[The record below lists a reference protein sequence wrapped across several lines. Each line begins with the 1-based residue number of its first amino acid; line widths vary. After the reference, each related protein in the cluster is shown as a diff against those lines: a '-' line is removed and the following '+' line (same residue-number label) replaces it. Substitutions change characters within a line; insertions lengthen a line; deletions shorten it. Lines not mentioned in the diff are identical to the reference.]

1 MIARLTPRPLR
12 GEIAALPSKS
22 QAHRALICAALAK
35 GKTRIVCGQTGQDVE
50 ATVRCLRALGAE
62 IEYDGTAY
70 TVAPIT
76 VPAQDAVPDVGESG
90 STLRFLLPVA
100 CALGVNTEF
109 VLHGRLARRPME
121 PLWSELQ
128 RHGAVLERGENTI
141 RAGGKLAGKDF
152 SLAANVS
159 SQFLSGI
166 LFALCVMGG
175 GSLHLETAL
184 ESAPYFDMTCDALER
199 FGAELIKEEAVIRLA
214 SGSMQSPG
222 ELAVEGDWSNAAFWL
237 CADRIGGSRLT
248 VTGLDPASRQGDR
261 AAPAC
266 IDAIC
271 AGNAVIDCGQIP
283 DLVPPLAALAAFC
296 PGRTVFAGAARLR
309 LKESD
314 RIESVVQMLKSL
326 GAEAGALPDGLWV
339 EGRRCLPG
347 GTVDACGD
355 HRIAMAAAI
364 CAPGCEGPVT
374 VRGAEATEK
383 SYAGF
388 WKDYVNLGGCLT
400 WEEEP

>member
-70 TVAPIT
+70 TVAPIAA
-76 VPAQDAVPDVGESG
+76 PAQDAVPDVGESG

-214 SGSMQSPG
+214 SGSLQSPG

-364 CAPGCEGPVT
+364 CAPGCEGSVT
-374 VRGAEATEK
+374 IRGAEATEK

>member
-1 MIARLTPRPLR
+1 M
-12 GEIAALPSKS
+12 
-22 QAHRALICAALAK
+22 
-35 GKTRIVCGQTGQDVE
+35 
-50 ATVRCLRALGAE
+50 
-62 IEYDGTAY
+62 
-70 TVAPIT
+70 
-76 VPAQDAVPDVGESG
+76 
-90 STLRFLLPVA
+90 
-100 CALGVNTEF
+100 
-109 VLHGRLARRPME
+109 
-121 PLWSELQ
+121 
-128 RHGAVLERGENTI
+128 
-141 RAGGKLAGKDF
+141 
-152 SLAANVS
+152 
-159 SQFLSGI
+159 
-166 LFALCVMGG
+166 
-175 GSLHLETAL
+175 
-184 ESAPYFDMTCDALER
+184 
-199 FGAELIKEEAVIRLA
+199 
-214 SGSMQSPG
+214 
-222 ELAVEGDWSNAAFWL
+222 
-237 CADRIGGSRLT
+237 T

-374 VRGAEATEK
+374 IRGAEATEK

>member
-109 VLHGRLARRPME
+109 VLHGRLAKRPME
-121 PLWSELQ
+121 PLWSELR

-199 FGAELIKEEAVIRLA
+199 FGAELIKEETLIRLA

>member
-1 MIARLTPRPLR
+1 MIAKILPRPLR
-12 GEIAALPSKS
+12 GTIAALPSKS
-22 QAHRALICAALAK
+22 QAHRLLICAALAK
-35 GKTRIVCGQTGQDVE
+35 GESRIACGQTGQDVD
-50 ATVRCLRALGAE
+50 ATAACLRALGAG
-62 IEYDGTAY
+62 IEYDGKTYA
-70 TVAPIT
+70 VRPIAAP
-76 VPAQDAVPDVGESG
+76 ARDAVLDVGESG
-90 STLRFLLPVA
+90 STLRFLLPLV
-100 CALGVNTEF
+100 CALGVNATF
-109 VLHGRLARRPME
+109 LLHGRLAQRPME

-128 RHGAVLERGENTI
+128 RHGAKLERGDNEI
-141 RAGGKLAGKDF
+141 RVHGGLTGSDF

-166 LFALCVMGG
+166 LFALCVLGG
-175 GSLHLETAL
+175 GSLRLETAL
-184 ESAPYFDMTCDALER
+184 ESAGYFDMTIDALRR
-199 FGAELIKEEAVIRLA
+199 FGAKIGRGENEIVFAPGKL
-214 SGSMQSPG
+214 QSPG
-222 ELAVEGDWSNAAFWL
+222 ALAVEGDWSNGAFWL
-237 CADRIGGSRLT
+237 CAGRIGGGLT
-248 VTGLDPASRQGDR
+248 VTGLDPDSRQGDR
-261 AAPAC
+261 IAPTL
-266 IDAIC
+266 IDAIY
-271 AGNAVIDCGQIP
+271 AGNAMIDCSQIP

-374 VRGAEATEK
+374 IRGAEATEK

>member
-199 FGAELIKEEAVIRLA
+199 FGAELIKEETLIRLA

-248 VTGLDPASRQGDR
+248 VSGLDPASRQGDR

>member
-70 TVAPIT
+70 TVAPIAA
-76 VPAQDAVPDVGESG
+76 PAQDAVPDVGESG

-109 VLHGRLARRPME
+109 VLHGRLARRPLE
-121 PLWSELQ
+121 PLWSELR

-141 RAGGKLAGKDF
+141 RTGGKLAGKDF

-248 VTGLDPASRQGDR
+248 VSGLDPASRQGDR

-374 VRGAEATEK
+374 IRGAEATEK

>member
-70 TVAPIT
+70 TVAPIAA
-76 VPAQDAVPDVGESG
+76 PAQDAVPDVGESG

-109 VLHGRLARRPME
+109 VLHGRLAKRPLE

-199 FGAELIKEEAVIRLA
+199 FGAELIKEETLIRLA

-374 VRGAEATEK
+374 IRGAEATEK

>member
-109 VLHGRLARRPME
+109 VLHGRLAKRPME

-175 GSLHLETAL
+175 GSLHLETAM

-374 VRGAEATEK
+374 IRGAEATEK

>member
-109 VLHGRLARRPME
+109 VLHGRLAKRPME

-141 RAGGKLAGKDF
+141 RTGGKLAGKDF

-175 GSLHLETAL
+175 GSLHLETAM

-374 VRGAEATEK
+374 IRGAEATEK

>member
-100 CALGVNTEF
+100 CALGMNTEF
-109 VLHGRLARRPME
+109 VLHGRLARRPLE
-121 PLWSELQ
+121 PLWSELR

-175 GSLHLETAL
+175 GSLHLETAM

>member
-109 VLHGRLARRPME
+109 VLHGRLAKRPME
-121 PLWSELQ
+121 PLWSELR

-141 RAGGKLAGKDF
+141 RTGGKLAGKDF

-159 SQFLSGI
+159 SQFLKPSFG
-166 LFALCVMGG
+166 LRRDLCK
-175 GSLHLETAL
+175 A
-184 ESAPYFDMTCDALER
+184 
-199 FGAELIKEEAVIRLA
+199 
-214 SGSMQSPG
+214 
-222 ELAVEGDWSNAAFWL
+222 
-237 CADRIGGSRLT
+237 
-248 VTGLDPASRQGDR
+248 PASWPWKGTG
-261 AAPAC
+261 PTPPSGC
-266 IDAIC
+266 
-271 AGNAVIDCGQIP
+271 
-283 DLVPPLAALAAFC
+283 VPTA
-296 PGRTVFAGAARLR
+296 
-309 LKESD
+309 S
-314 RIESVVQMLKSL
+314 
-326 GAEAGALPDGLWV
+326 
-339 EGRRCLPG
+339 
-347 GTVDACGD
+347 
-355 HRIAMAAAI
+355 AAA
-364 CAPGCEGPVT
+364 
-374 VRGAEATEK
+374 
-383 SYAGF
+383 
-388 WKDYVNLGGCLT
+388 D
-400 WEEEP
+400 

>member
-109 VLHGRLARRPME
+109 VLHGRLARRPLE
-121 PLWSELQ
+121 PLWSELR
-128 RHGAVLERGENTI
+128 RHGAVLKRGENTI

-175 GSLHLETAL
+175 GSLHLETAM

-214 SGSMQSPG
+214 SGSLQSPG

-383 SYAGF
+383 SYSGF

>member
-109 VLHGRLARRPME
+109 VLHGRLAKRPME

-141 RAGGKLAGKDF
+141 RTGGKLAGKDF

-175 GSLHLETAL
+175 GSLHLETAM

-214 SGSMQSPG
+214 SGSLQSPG

-383 SYAGF
+383 SYSGF

>member
-70 TVAPIT
+70 TVAPIAA
-76 VPAQDAVPDVGESG
+76 PAQDAVPDVGESG

-109 VLHGRLARRPME
+109 VLHGRLARRPLE
-121 PLWSELQ
+121 PLWSELR

-141 RAGGKLAGKDF
+141 RTGGKLAGKDF

-214 SGSMQSPG
+214 SGSLQSPG

-248 VTGLDPASRQGDR
+248 VSGLNPASRQGDR

-374 VRGAEATEK
+374 IRGAEATEK

>member
-109 VLHGRLARRPME
+109 VLHGRLAKRPLE
-121 PLWSELQ
+121 PLWSELR

-175 GSLHLETAL
+175 GSLHLETAM

>member
-109 VLHGRLARRPME
+109 VLHGRLAKRPME
-121 PLWSELQ
+121 PLWSELR

-175 GSLHLETAL
+175 GSLHLETAM

-214 SGSMQSPG
+214 PGSLQSPG

>member
-70 TVAPIT
+70 TVAPIAA
-76 VPAQDAVPDVGESG
+76 PAQDAVPDVGESG

-109 VLHGRLARRPME
+109 VLHGRLARRPLE

-141 RAGGKLAGKDF
+141 RTGGKLAGKDF

-175 GSLHLETAL
+175 GSLHLETAM

-364 CAPGCEGPVT
+364 CAPGCEGSVT
-374 VRGAEATEK
+374 IRGAEATEK

>member
-70 TVAPIT
+70 TVAPIAA
-76 VPAQDAVPDVGESG
+76 PAQDAVPDVGESG

-109 VLHGRLARRPME
+109 VLHGRLARRPLE
-121 PLWSELQ
+121 PLWSELR

-141 RAGGKLAGKDF
+141 RTGGKLAGKDF

-175 GSLHLETAL
+175 GSLHLETAM

-248 VTGLDPASRQGDR
+248 VSGLNPASRQGDR

-374 VRGAEATEK
+374 IRGAEATEK

-388 WKDYVNLGGCLT
+388 WVDYVNLGGCLT

>member
-22 QAHRALICAALAK
+22 QANRALICAALAK

-109 VLHGRLARRPME
+109 VLHGRLAKRPLE
-121 PLWSELQ
+121 PLWSELR
-128 RHGAVLERGENTI
+128 RHGAILERGENTI

-175 GSLHLETAL
+175 GSLHLETAM

-199 FGAELIKEEAVIRLA
+199 FGAELIKEETLIRLA
-214 SGSMQSPG
+214 SGSLQSPG

-283 DLVPPLAALAAFC
+283 DLVPPLAALAAFY

-374 VRGAEATEK
+374 IRGAEATEK

>member
-175 GSLHLETAL
+175 GSLHLETAM

>member
-70 TVAPIT
+70 TVAPIAA
-76 VPAQDAVPDVGESG
+76 PAQDAVPDVGESG

-175 GSLHLETAL
+175 GSLHLETAM

-214 SGSMQSPG
+214 SGSLQSPG

-364 CAPGCEGPVT
+364 CAPGCEGSVT
-374 VRGAEATEK
+374 IRGAEATEK

>member
-70 TVAPIT
+70 TVAPIAA
-76 VPAQDAVPDVGESG
+76 PAQDAVPDVGESG

-109 VLHGRLARRPME
+109 VLHGRLAKRPLE
-121 PLWSELQ
+121 PLWSELR

>member
-199 FGAELIKEEAVIRLA
+199 FGAELIKEETLIRLA

-222 ELAVEGDWSNAAFWL
+222 ELTVEGDWSNAAFWL

>member
-70 TVAPIT
+70 TVAPIAA
-76 VPAQDAVPDVGESG
+76 PAQDAVPDVGESG
-90 STLRFLLPVA
+90 STLRFLLPMA

-141 RAGGKLAGKDF
+141 RTGGKLAGKDF

-175 GSLHLETAL
+175 GSLHLETAM

-199 FGAELIKEEAVIRLA
+199 FGAELIKEETLIRLA
-214 SGSMQSPG
+214 SGSLQSPG

-271 AGNAVIDCGQIP
+271 AGNAVIDCGQTP

-326 GAEAGALPDGLWV
+326 GAEAGALTDG
-339 EGRRCLPG
+339 LPG

-400 WEEEP
+400 

>member
-1 MIARLTPRPLR
+1 M
-12 GEIAALPSKS
+12 
-22 QAHRALICAALAK
+22 
-35 GKTRIVCGQTGQDVE
+35 
-50 ATVRCLRALGAE
+50 
-62 IEYDGTAY
+62 
-70 TVAPIT
+70 
-76 VPAQDAVPDVGESG
+76 PDVGESG

-109 VLHGRLARRPME
+109 VLHGRLAKRPME

-175 GSLHLETAL
+175 GSLHLETAM

-214 SGSMQSPG
+214 SGSLQSPG

-248 VTGLDPASRQGDR
+248 VSGLDPASRQGDR

-383 SYAGF
+383 SYSGF

>member
-35 GKTRIVCGQTGQDVE
+35 GKTRIVCGQTGQDVG

-109 VLHGRLARRPME
+109 VLHGRLAKRPME

-175 GSLHLETAL
+175 GSLHLETAM

-199 FGAELIKEEAVIRLA
+199 FGAELIKEETLIRLA
-214 SGSMQSPG
+214 SGSLQSPG

-364 CAPGCEGPVT
+364 CAPGCEGSVT
-374 VRGAEATEK
+374 IRGAEATEK

>member
-70 TVAPIT
+70 TVAPIAA
-76 VPAQDAVPDVGESG
+76 PAQDAVPDVGESG

-109 VLHGRLARRPME
+109 VLHGRLAKRPME

-364 CAPGCEGPVT
+364 CAPGCEGSVT
-374 VRGAEATEK
+374 IRGAEATEK

>member
-70 TVAPIT
+70 TVAPIAA
-76 VPAQDAVPDVGESG
+76 PAQDAVPDVGESG

-109 VLHGRLARRPME
+109 VLHGRLAKRPME

-175 GSLHLETAL
+175 GSLHLETAM

-214 SGSMQSPG
+214 SGSLQSPG

-261 AAPAC
+261 AAPAY

-296 PGRTVFAGAARLR
+296 PGRIVFAGAARLR

-339 EGRRCLPG
+339 EGQRCLTG

-355 HRIAMAAAI
+355 HRIAMAATI

>member
-109 VLHGRLARRPME
+109 VLHGRLAKRPME

-175 GSLHLETAL
+175 GSLHLETAM
-184 ESAPYFDMTCDALER
+184 ESAPYFDMTCDALEH

-214 SGSMQSPG
+214 SGSLQSPG

-248 VTGLDPASRQGDR
+248 VTGLNPASRQGDR

-383 SYAGF
+383 SYSGF

>member
-70 TVAPIT
+70 TVAPIAA
-76 VPAQDAVPDVGESG
+76 PAQDAVPDVGESG
-90 STLRFLLPVA
+90 STLRFLLPMA

-175 GSLHLETAL
+175 GSLHLETAM

-214 SGSMQSPG
+214 SGSLQSPG

-271 AGNAVIDCGQIP
+271 AGNAVIDCGQTP

>member
-22 QAHRALICAALAK
+22 QAHRALICAALAD
-35 GKTRIVCGQTGQDVE
+35 GPTRISCGPTGQDVA
-50 ATVRCLRALGAE
+50 ATVRCLRALGADV
-62 IEYDGTAY
+62 EYDGKTYAV
-70 TVAPIT
+70 TPIRAPAHNA
-76 VPAQDAVPDVGESG
+76 VLDAGESG

-100 CALGVNTEF
+100 CALGANATF
-109 VLHGRLARRPME
+109 LLRGRLTERPME
-121 PLWSELQ
+121 PLWSVLV
-128 RHGAVLERGENTI
+128 RHGAVLARDENTI
-141 RAGGKLAGKDF
+141 RTGGKLTGSDF

-175 GSLHLETAL
+175 GNLRLETAL
-184 ESAPYFDMTCDALER
+184 ESAPYFDMTCGMLAR
-199 FGAELIKEEAVIRLA
+199 FGAVLTQKNDTTCLA
-214 SGSMQSPG
+214 PGGLHSPG

-237 CADRIGGSRLT
+237 CAGRIGASSLT
-248 VTGLDPASRQGDR
+248 VTGLDPESRQGDR
-261 AAPAC
+261 IIPTL
-266 IDAIC
+266 IDAVC
-271 AGNAVIDCGQIP
+271 AGNAEINCSQIP
-283 DLVPPLAALAAFC
+283 DLVPPLAALAALR
-296 PGRTVFAGAARLR
+296 PGVTRFTGATRLR

-314 RIESVVQMLKSL
+314 RIESTVWMLRSL
-326 GAEAGALPDGLWV
+326 GARAVAASDGLRV
-339 EGRRCLPG
+339 EGQASLPG

-364 CAPGCEGPVT
+364 CAAGCTGPV
-374 VRGAEATEK
+374 VIRGAQATQK

-388 WKDYVNLGGCLT
+388 WEDYVNLGGRVT